1 MQHIFAFFC
10 TGFLGAVVGA
20 NFPNNIQ
27 IGGLFPNQQ
36 SQEHAAFRFALSQL
50 TEPPKLLPQI
60 DIVNISDSFEMT
72 YRCTEQIP
80 ENDRYDVGLL
90 CSELA
95 LKIHA
100 EPRCLEK
107 VKDSRV
113 TAVVCGMKSPLLGA
127 SRAHGEEPVWPG
139 PPRLSSTLLARPA
152 CEASICKS
160 TWLDLLPSLISTP

>member
-1 MQHIFAFFC
+1 RCSLSVRIPRETDKPHERKEASKQGRNCRRKRNMQHIFAFFC

-72 YRCTEQIP
+72 YRSCP
-80 ENDRYDVGLL
+80 
-90 CSELA
+90 
-95 LKIHA
+95 A
-100 EPRCLEK
+100 ERSSVAIARME
-107 VKDSRV
+107 
-113 TAVVCGMKSPLLGA
+113 
-127 SRAHGEEPVWPG
+127 
-139 PPRLSSTLLARPA
+139 LSSPIT
-152 CEASICKS
+152 
-160 TWLDLLPSLISTP
+160 LPSSGIPPEGLA